1 MIKTFNVKLLVF
13 YISLILLTPAI
24 SLADAFQVLSHQIME
39 ELQSF
44 YPVRSTEMGIHSYDH
59 RFTDYSSSSVKKMIG
74 KLNRFEKKLYKYR
87 GAKLSA
93 HNKINYKLLKSNV
106 DIALQDLK
114 KIRWHKKSPQ
124 LYVDEAVNG
133 LYFLVLSPHA
143 PMSEKIA
150 TILVRMRAVPK
161 LFATARKNLKKP
173 PQIYIDA
180 AIKSLEDG
188 IGFYK
193 DVAGDISKQHPE
205 RADQLMKYSTR
216 AREAMN
222 DFMNFLSTMT
232 AGSEKSFA
240 IGKNNFD
247 YKLKNEYFL
256 KYDSDSLLKIG
267 QTLLKQAQ
275 DNYRKYA
282 GYVGSNRQSGNHA
295 VFVPATFASS
305 DILDYYNWETN
316 QVKLFCEENQIVS
329 VPEDIGQV
337 TVLETPAFLRSMH
350 AGISY
355 QPAGP
360 FDTAQHG
367 YFYVRPIPNI
377 DDPGFLSGRYQYVHR
392 RGFKG
397 SVVHEAFPGHHLQLQ
412 LARMNNDPLRKTQFN
427 IMMIEG
433 WALYCEQMMYEEGLF
448 GQENAAQWLA
458 VLGDIRFRAARIVA
472 DISLHTGRMSYNEC
486 VDWMIEV
493 LELETESEKK
503 YIQTEVRRYTVS
515 PTYQM
520 SYLIGKQE
528 ILKLRQA
535 MMKKE
540 GDNFSLRRFHDALL
554 AEGSIAPALMWQ
566 VMGLKKP

>member
-1 MIKTFNVKLLVF
+1 MIKTLNVKLVVF
-13 YISLILLTPAI
+13 YISLILLTPAL
-24 SLADAFQVLSHQIME
+24 SLADAFGVLSSQIME

-59 RFTDYSSSSVKKMIG
+59 RFTDYSSSSVKKMIN

-188 IGFYK
+188 ISLYK

-232 AGSEKSFA
+232 AGSDKSFA

-256 KYDSDSLLKIG
+256 DCDSDSLLKIG

-275 DNYRKYA
+275 NNYRKYA
-282 GYVGSNRQSGNHA
+282 GYVESNHQSGNHS

-337 TVLETPAFLRSMH
+337 TVIETPAFLRSMH

-360 FDTAQHG
+360 FDTVQHG
-367 YFYVRPIPNI
+367 YFYVRPIPKI
-377 DDPGFLSGRYQYVHR
+377 DDPGFLSGRYHYVHR

-412 LARMNNDPLRKTQFN
+412 LARMNDDPLRKTQFN

-458 VLGDIRFRAARIVA
+458 VLGGIRFRAARIIA

-493 LELETESEKK
+493 LELETESEKM

-515 PTYQM
+515 PTHQM
-520 SYLIGKQE
+520 SYLMGKRE
-528 ILKLRQA
+528 IMKLRQA

-540 GDNFSLRRFHDALL
+540 GDNFALGKFHDALL

-566 VMGLKKP
+566 VLGLKKP